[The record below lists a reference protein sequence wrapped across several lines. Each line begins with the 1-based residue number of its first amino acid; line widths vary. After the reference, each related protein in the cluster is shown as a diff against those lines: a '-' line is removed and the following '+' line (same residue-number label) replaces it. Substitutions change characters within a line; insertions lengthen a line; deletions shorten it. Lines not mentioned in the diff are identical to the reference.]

1 MIGKFIKSIFFG
13 NYFVGILAVC
23 LTIEACLQLAL
34 PFPSLIYFAL
44 LFVSPTVYYTY
55 AYWGALQLQ
64 KPSNLR
70 VKWYVDNKV
79 FVKYSQWILFSIS
92 MVLAIYL
99 LVKNF
104 SAVLALP
111 VDYWLSIMAILFA
124 GGFYYGLLP
133 RSFFSLNL
141 RNKGWLKAFVIGF
154 VWACC
159 ANVLLLIILKIEL
172 NINDG
177 DWPLWIW
184 LFVKNWMFC
193 TVNAIMFDIKDYP
206 TDANKDLR
214 TFVVRYGLRPTI
226 FFILIPL
233 LIIGLAS
240 LLIFAHYRYF
250 TPIQLLFNVLPFIA
264 TIAVAYSMRKRHKI
278 LYYLMVIDGLILF
291 KSICGILGVLIHG

>member
-1 MIGKFIKSIFFG
+1 MIGKFIRSIFFG

-23 LTIEACLQLAL
+23 LTLEACLQLAL
-34 PFPSLIYFAL
+34 PFPSLTYFSL
-44 LFVSPTVYYTY
+44 LFISPTVYYTY
-55 AYWGALQLQ
+55 AYWGSRHLQ
-64 KPSNLR
+64 KATNLR
-70 VKWYVDNKV
+70 VKWYVAHKN

-92 MVLAIYL
+92 MALAVYL
-99 LVKNF
+99 FVKNID
-104 SAVLALP
+104 AVLALP
-111 VDYWLSIMAILFA
+111 ADYWLSIAAILFA

-133 RSFFSLNL
+133 KSFFRLNL
-141 RNKGWLKAFVIGF
+141 RNKGWFKAFVIGF

-172 NINDG
+172 NINDS
-177 DWPLWIW
+177 DWPLWVW

-214 TFVVRYGLRPTI
+214 TFVVRYGLRLTI

-233 LIIGLAS
+233 LVIGLVS
-240 LLIFAHYRYF
+240 LLIFAHYRHF
-250 TPIQLLFNVLPFIA
+250 TLLQLLFNTLPFIA
-264 TIAVAYSMRKRHKI
+264 TIFVAYSMRKRHNI

-291 KSICGILGVLIHG
+291 KSLCGILGVLIHG